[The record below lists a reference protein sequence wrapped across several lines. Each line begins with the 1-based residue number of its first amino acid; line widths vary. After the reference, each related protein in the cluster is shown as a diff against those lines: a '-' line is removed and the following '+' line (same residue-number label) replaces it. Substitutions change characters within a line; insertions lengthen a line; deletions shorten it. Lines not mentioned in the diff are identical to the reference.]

1 MSFLGSLL
9 SPITSLLG
17 GGSKSKQVVNTTV
30 ETSTKQIFS
39 PNNNIDNNIDVN
51 IDIDKLADTLH
62 KNSLAEME
70 LKKSISKDG
79 LSQTLSIANKN
90 MALNSEIANKN
101 MALNS
106 EIANKSMAL
115 QYAIAN
121 ENIKNDLT
129 EQEQNKLNADNDLKI
144 KVLTLDEQ
152 KQQNKRITWIA
163 LGGLVVT
170 VSGFILSNSK
180 RGGKK

>member
-90 MALNSEIANKN
+90 MALNSEIANK
-101 MALNS
+101 
-106 EIANKSMAL
+106 SMAL